1 MTLWH
6 NAAFDLPA
14 LGVVSF
20 EEDGHETEALI
31 SDPVLVYTADGRML
45 VAEYEEDEAF
55 AFRGWV
61 QTDPSTRSRA
71 SRTGRS
77 SPARRRGRR
86 RDPTHER
93 GKGRAV

>member
-20 EEDGHETEALI
+20 EEDGHQTEALV

-45 VAEYEEDEAF
+45 VAEYEEDEDS

-61 QTDPSTRSRA
+61 QTDPVDA
-71 SRTGRS
+71 IEGV
-77 SPARRRGRR
+77 
-86 RDPTHER
+86 THWTELPR
-93 GKGRAV
+93 PPKGATP

>member
-14 LGVVSF
+14 LIAVSF
-20 EEDGHETEALI
+20 EEDGHQTEALV

-45 VAEYEEDEAF
+45 VAEYEEDDAF

-61 QTDPSTRSRA
+61 APCCASTLRGVTHW
-71 SRTGRS
+71 TGLPR
-77 SPARRRGRR
+77 PPKEAT
-86 RDPTHER
+86 P
-93 GKGRAV
+93 

>member
-1 MTLWH
+1 VTLWH

-20 EEDGHETEALI
+20 EEDGYETEALI

-61 QTDPSTRSRA
+61 QTDPIGTID
-71 SRTGRS
+71 GV
-77 SPARRRGRR
+77 
-86 RDPTHER
+86 THWTELPR
-93 GKGRAV
+93 PPKGATP

>member
-6 NAAFDLPA
+6 NASFDLPA

-20 EEDGHETEALI
+20 EEDGHQTEALI

-55 AFRGWV
+55 DFCGWV
-61 QTDPSTRSRA
+61 QTDPVGTIE
-71 SRTGRS
+71 GV
-77 SPARRRGRR
+77 
-86 RDPTHER
+86 THWTELPR
-93 GKGRAV
+93 PPKEATP

>member
-14 LGVVSF
+14 LGVVTF
-20 EEDGHETEALI
+20 EEDDEKTEALI
-31 SDPVLVYTADGRML
+31 SDSVLVYTADGRML

-61 QTDPSTRSRA
+61 QTDPVGTID
-71 SRTGRS
+71 GV
-77 SPARRRGRR
+77 
-86 RDPTHER
+86 THWTDLPR
-93 GKGRAV
+93 PPKGATP

>member
-20 EEDGHETEALI
+20 EEDPEQTSVLM
-31 SDPVLVYTADGRML
+31 SDPVLVYTADGEMF

-61 QTDPSTRSRA
+61 QTDPGVTIE
-71 SRTGRS
+71 GV
-77 SPARRRGRR
+77 
-86 RDPTHER
+86 THWTDLPR
-93 GKGRAV
+93 PPKGATP

>member
-1 MTLWH
+1 MKLWH
-6 NAAFDLPA
+6 NADFDLPA

-45 VAEYEEDEAF
+45 VAEYEEAEAF

-61 QTDPSTRSRA
+61 QTDPVDTIE
-71 SRTGRS
+71 GV
-77 SPARRRGRR
+77 
-86 RDPTHER
+86 THWTDLPR
-93 GKGRAV
+93 PPKGATP

>member
-1 MTLWH
+1 MKLWH
-6 NAAFDLPA
+6 NASFDLPA
-14 LGVVSF
+14 LSVVSF

-61 QTDPSTRSRA
+61 QTDPI
-71 SRTGRS
+71 G
-77 SPARRRGRR
+77 PIDGV
-86 RDPTHER
+86 THWTDLPR
-93 GKGRAV
+93 PPKGATP